1 MANSTAISRKPLT
14 VKEKIQLIEESK
26 KPGFSIPS
34 GVKKFGVT
42 AAAIRKIIQSKEA
55 VQLSF
60 SKLNEEFDRCKK
72 QTQGKIVDL
81 ENDLLTWYELQ
92 KTKNKFTNPMLV
104 AKAKELSK
112 IFIHRFCVSHYTF
125 EVWVLPIVC
134 MTSTAS
140 S

>member
-1 MANSTAISRKPLT
+1 M
-14 VKEKIQLIEESK
+14 
-26 KPGFSIPS
+26 
-34 GVKKFGVT
+34 
-42 AAAIRKIIQSKEA
+42 
-55 VQLSF
+55 SF

-112 IFIHRFCVSHYTF
+112 KYNTKVHEDKLSFAKES
-125 EVWVLPIVC
+125 L
-134 MTSTAS
+134 
-140 S
+140 